1 MNVVY
6 PVLIYY
12 FIFSAC
18 VIKGSCDSCRN
29 ETVDVK
35 ITFNKLKTEEI
46 KKISNMKIKIVD
58 KNEQPKYLEHRIDGL
73 NFEKIRVVTSK
84 EYNLEGLL
92 LFEIMDK
99 DLKGNDSNRYIV
111 YSSNSYSNSNK
122 SSGDSKTVS
131 FIPINFFVPS
141 PKNDGKYV
149 LGSDDE
155 AGNLFI
161 MLKENDSNST
171 LITTKKKEIEY
182 VVNYEGSK
190 DEDGKDYPSCYEYMT
205 KDNGGSDK
213 IRKVGRG
220 GEECTES
227 ITVSIKSQLLESRKK

>member
-6 PVLIYY
+6 SVLIYY
-12 FIFSAC
+12 LIFSAC

-35 ITFNKLKTEEI
+35 ITFNKLTTDAI
-46 KKISNMKIKIVD
+46 KKISDMKIKIVD
-58 KNEQPKYLEHRIDGL
+58 KNEQPKFLEHHIDKL

-84 EYNLEGLL
+84 EHNLEGLL

-99 DLKGNDSNRYIV
+99 DINGNDSNRYIV
-111 YSSNSYSNSNK
+111 YSSNSYSNSNN
-122 SSGDSKTVS
+122 SSGDRKTVS

-155 AGNLFI
+155 AGSLFI
-161 MLKENDSNST
+161 MLKENDPNST

-182 VVNYEGSK
+182 VLADDVSK
-190 DEDGKDYPSCYEYMT
+190 DEKDKDYPSFYNYMT
-205 KDNGGSDK
+205 KNNVGDK
-213 IRKVGRG
+213 NTRNVGLG
-220 GEECTES
+220 GEECTYT